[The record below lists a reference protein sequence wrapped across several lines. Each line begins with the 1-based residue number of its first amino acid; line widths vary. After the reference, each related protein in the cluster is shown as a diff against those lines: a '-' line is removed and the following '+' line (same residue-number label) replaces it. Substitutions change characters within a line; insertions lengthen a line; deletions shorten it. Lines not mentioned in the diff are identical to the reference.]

1 VDVAALDGLVRRQV
15 IEPFDHRNFNADT
28 DAFQDLVPTTENVA
42 MEICS
47 RLKRH
52 WSAAFPGAWP
62 KLEKIRIAETER
74 NIFELRADEI
84 E

>member
-1 VDVAALDGLVRRQV
+1 MS
-15 IEPFDHRNFNADT
+15 DT
-28 DAFQDLVPTTENVA
+28 DAFRDSVPTSENLAV
-42 MEICS
+42 EICR
-47 RLKRH
+47 RLKRN
-52 WSAAFPGAWP
+52 WSAAFPGEWP